1 MSENPIDVLENE
13 HWRVGILPGTGG
25 SVAFGQV
32 RHDGRW
38 RDVLRPTPE
47 PGAAAASATACYPLI
62 PWSNR
67 VAGGLFSFAGVT
79 WELDRNEK
87 DRNALH
93 GVAMNHPWRV
103 LERTPERLRLG
114 FDSEG
119 VPPQKWPWRF
129 SSELTYELRGD
140 RLVVDTLL
148 RNEADEP
155 VPAGFGHHPYFVR
168 RMDGDAEEVRV
179 RIPAAEMFELVE
191 CIPHDAPVPVEPRVD
206 FRELRTLGD
215 VHIDDDLTGLSDD
228 GASLIRYEA
237 LDIVHEADP
246 LYTQRIL
253 FAPPDKDF
261 FALEPATNAND
272 GFNLFD
278 RGIAG
283 NGVFT
288 LAPGESAS
296 AAWSLTVVP
305 R

>member
-1 MSENPIDVLENE
+1 MTEDSIVVLENE
-13 HWRVGILPGTGG
+13 HWRVGVLPHTGA

-38 RDVLRPTPE
+38 RDVLRPTADPE
-47 PGAAAASATACYPLI
+47 NAGASATACYPLI

-67 VAGGLFSFAGVT
+67 IAGGRFTFAGVT
-79 WELDRNEK
+79 WELDRNED

-93 GVAMNHPWRV
+93 GVAMNHAWTV
-103 LERTPERLRLG
+103 LERSPHRLRLS
-114 FDSEG
+114 FDSQG
-119 VPPQKWPWRF
+119 VPPHTWPWRF
-129 SSELTYELRGD
+129 SAELTYELRDD

-148 RNEADEP
+148 RNEAEEE

-179 RIPAAEMFELVE
+179 RIPAAEMFELDE
-191 CIPHDAPVPVEPRVD
+191 CIPHDAPVSVEPRVD
-206 FRELRTLGD
+206 FRELRTLGGE
-215 VHIDDDLTGLSDD
+215 HIDDDLTGLTD
-228 GASLIRYEA
+228 GASLIRYER

-253 FAPPDKDF
+253 FAPPEKDY

-278 RGIAG
+278 RGVGG

-288 LAPGESAS
+288 LEPGAAAS
-296 AAWSLTVVP
+296 AAWSLTALP